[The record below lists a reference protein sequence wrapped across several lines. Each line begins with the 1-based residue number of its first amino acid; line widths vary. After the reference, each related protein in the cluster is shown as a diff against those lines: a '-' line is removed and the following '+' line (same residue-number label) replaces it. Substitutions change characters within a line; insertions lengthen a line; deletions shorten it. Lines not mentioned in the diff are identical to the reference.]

1 MCVCIYISVCVYA
14 CVRVYIYIYI
24 HVIYICVCIYVYIHQ
39 SHPTHTCPSYAPIS
53 SGWRKE
59 TRSADKLAAGEE
71 GRGGAAGGVR
81 TASVQFSRDLSPC
94 FCTLMACIHLIR
106 YMDTQ
111 GMCCSVLQCVAV
123 CCSVLQCAYIW
134 YVTWIHI
141 SHKSCHVHTYVATH
155 CNTHKSCHVHA
166 LIACIRHMDALIS
179 QLVSCACISSG
190 TCMYACFEVLAS
202 AHGLFSHFFFL
213 YLIRRAVQGDPGT
226 VPVMK
231 ICITCIT
238 CITDAFA
245 RLADVRKLEET
256 RHSSQ
261 HTFSRDIYRSLSPT
275 KTYEYGNNPIHQK
288 RTYRYE
294 KIWKATCM
302 TTDAT

>member
-1 MCVCIYISVCVYA
+1 MLQHTA
-14 CVRVYIYIYI
+14 
-24 HVIYICVCIYVYIHQ
+24 
-39 SHPTHTCPSYAPIS
+39 THTNH
-53 SGWRKE
+53 
-59 TRSADKLAAGEE
+59 
-71 GRGGAAGGVR
+71 V
-81 TASVQFSRDLSPC
+81 
-94 FCTLMACIHLIR
+94 
-106 YMDTQ
+106 
-111 GMCCSVLQCVAV
+111 MCMHWLRA
-123 CCSVLQCAYIW
+123 
-134 YVTWIHI
+134 YVTWMHL
-141 SHKSCHVHTYVATH
+141 SH
-155 CNTHKSCHVHA
+155 NSCHVHA
-166 LIACIRHMDALIS
+166 YPMAYACHIYIYMYPMAYACHIYIYTYIYIYVYTCICMW
-179 QLVSCACISSG
+179 CISSG
-190 TCMYACFEVLAS
+190 ICMYACFEVLAS
-202 AHGLFSHFFFL
+202 ARGLFSHFL